1 MRLSNITKKYGDKV
15 VFDKFAYHFKDNKI
29 NIIMGESGCGKT
41 TLLNILLGNID
52 YSGEVE
58 ISSISMVYDNDRL
71 IPNLTVAD
79 NLRLVNNNIDVDE
92 VLASVDLLEAKDL
105 YPVNLSAGMSRRV
118 AILRALIYDADVLVM
133 DEPFINLDY
142 HNKYKIM
149 DLIKDKYKK
158 KFKSIIIVTHDVS
171 EAIYMGDN
179 IGIITNPNHVE
190 HYFEKV
196 TKATEKEILDIL
208 INR

>member
-92 VLASVDLLEAKDL
+92 VLTSVDLLDAKDL

-171 EAIYMGDN
+171 EAVYMGDN

>member
-58 ISSISMVYDNDRL
+58 ISSVSMVYDNDRL

-92 VLASVDLLEAKDL
+92 VLASVDLLDAKDL